1 MPDETG
7 PVTSQEAVGPEKPAP
22 LETSKEDSAVI
33 ENPWQAL
40 RQFTPA
46 RIALGRTGHSLPTRE
61 LLNFQLAHAQAR
73 DAVYSEF
80 DPALLGR
87 QLQEKGY
94 PALQVHSQ
102 ATDRKTFLQ
111 RPDLGRRLSVE
122 SHQLLLGYTA
132 QNNPPPGLLFVMG
145 DGLSAQAIHRHALAV
160 LHLTASALQAEGWTI
175 GPVVVASQARVALGD
190 EIGQL
195 FGAEQVAILI
205 GERPGLSA
213 ADSLG
218 IYLTYRP
225 YVGRLESERN
235 CISNIR
241 PEGLNYA
248 AASASLIELIKRAH
262 LHKYSGVGLRN
273 PTD

>member
-1 MPDETG
+1 MPDETSPG
-7 PVTSQEAVGPEKPAP
+7 TPQETGHPEKPAQP
-22 LETSKEDSAVI
+22 KTLKADSAVI

-80 DPALLGR
+80 DPALLER

-94 PALQVHSQ
+94 PALQAHSQ
-102 ATDRKTFLQ
+102 AADRKTFLQ
-111 RPDLGRRLSVE
+111 RPDLGRRLSAE
-122 SHQLLLGYTA
+122 SRQLLKGYAA
-132 QNNPPPGLLFVMG
+132 QNNPPPNLLFVLG

-160 LHLTASALQAEGWTI
+160 LHLTARALQLEGWTI

-241 PEGLNYA
+241 PEGLDYA
-248 AASASLIELIKRAH
+248 AASANLIELIKRAH
-262 LHKYSGVGLRN
+262 LRQYSGLRLRD
-273 PTD
+273 PSD

>member
-1 MPDETG
+1 MPDETNPG
-7 PVTSQEAVGPEKPAP
+7 LSQEAGNPENPAQ
-22 LETSKEDSAVI
+22 LETVKEDSAVI
-33 ENPWQAL
+33 ENPWLAL

-73 DAVYSEF
+73 DAVYAEY
-80 DPALLGR
+80 DPVLLDQ

-102 ATDRKTFLQ
+102 AADRETFLQ
-111 RPDLGRRLSVE
+111 RPDLGRRLSAE
-122 SHQLLLGYTA
+122 SRRLLKEYVA
-132 QNNPPPGLLFVMG
+132 RNQPPPDLLFVLG
-145 DGLSAQAIHRHALAV
+145 DGLSAQAIHRHALTV
-160 LHLTASALQAEGWTI
+160 LHLSAAALKEEGWAI

-213 ADSLG
+213 ADSLS
-218 IYLTYRP
+218 IYLTYQP

-241 PEGLNYA
+241 PEGLGYA
-248 AASASLIELIKRAH
+248 AASAGLIELINRAH
-262 LHKYSGVGLRN
+262 LHKYSGVSLKKL
-273 PTD
+273 PI